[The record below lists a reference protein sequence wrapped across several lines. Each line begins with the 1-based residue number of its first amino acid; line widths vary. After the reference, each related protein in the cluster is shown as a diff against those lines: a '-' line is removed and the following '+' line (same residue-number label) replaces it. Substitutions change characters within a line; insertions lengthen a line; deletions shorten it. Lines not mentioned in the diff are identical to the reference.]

1 LDSWSSDTAP
11 SQAPD
16 RLIDRL
22 LERFEAQHTAMG
34 NRAIQFIAVPVLM
47 WSGLALAKTLPQ
59 PSLLAAVPGV
69 DWAVAGAALVSL
81 GYAILSWRVGA
92 AMALVSLVMLA
103 IAAVYAGNETLPLWQ
118 PALVFL
124 ALGFIL
130 WLFGR
135 RIEGRPR
142 YISEIAFDLLMGPA
156 WIISKVLRLLRIGY

>member
-1 LDSWSSDTAP
+1 
-11 SQAPD
+11 
-16 RLIDRL
+16 
-22 LERFEAQHTAMG
+22 
-34 NRAIQFIAVPVLM
+34 
-47 WSGLALAKTLPQ
+47 
-59 PSLLAAVPGV
+59 
-69 DWAVAGAALVSL
+69 VAGAALVSL

-124 ALGFIL
+124 ALGFFL